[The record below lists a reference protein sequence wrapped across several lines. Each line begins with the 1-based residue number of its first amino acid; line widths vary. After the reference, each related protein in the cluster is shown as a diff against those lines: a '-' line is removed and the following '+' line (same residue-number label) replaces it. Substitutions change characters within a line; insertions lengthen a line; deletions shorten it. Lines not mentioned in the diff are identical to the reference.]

1 MGRSKITGR
10 RLYKGKKYNRYS
22 IDQQRSSGLAES
34 CGYLYLG
41 NTNEK
46 IFDLERLEQKN
57 PKIKD
62 GKKGILKKVLKRD
75 SETSRMKH
83 KRKIGIK
90 KLRNALKK
98 ETIKEITEDLE
109 NNE

>member
-1 MGRSKITGR
+1 MGISKIQGR
-10 RLYKGKKYNRYS
+10 RLYKGKKYNQYS
-22 IDQQRSSGLAES
+22 IDQRRSSGLAKS
-34 CGYLYLG
+34 CGCLYLG

-57 PKIKD
+57 PEIKD

-75 SETSRMKH
+75 CETSRMKRE
-83 KRKIGIK
+83 RKIGTK